1 MNKAEWIKKHGCKVR
16 PATKKD
22 KEAARTDY
30 QRNADFI
37 IQTPGG
43 SEYYSKRGSL
53 NDVKA
58 ALYMEC
64 DKEINR
70 LRKLRRQCAPKR

>member
-1 MNKAEWIKKHGCKVR
+1 MNKAEWIKEHGCKVR
-16 PATKKD
+16 PVTKKD
-22 KEAARTDY
+22 KDAARTDY
-30 QRNADFI
+30 QRDAGFI

-58 ALYMEC
+58 ALYIEC
-64 DKEINR
+64 DKEIDR
-70 LRKLRRQCAPKR
+70 LRKLRRQYEPKR